1 MMRPTTISTRTSA
14 RTFTFTS
21 TCAIAIAA
29 ALGLMATAD
38 ARPLHA
44 DHHGRSPGA
53 YARAVP
59 DAGPAGGRLEE
70 FYGTSVPYDA
80 DGPGYNDFQLQG
92 R

>member
-1 MMRPTTISTRTSA
+1 MRPTTRSTRAFTRTSTRISA
-14 RTFTFTS
+14 
-21 TCAIAIAA
+21 CAIAIAA
-29 ALGLMATAD
+29 ALATAD

-44 DHHGRSPGA
+44 DHHGRNPGA

-59 DAGPAGGRLEE
+59 DAGGRLER

-80 DGPGYNDFQLQG
+80 DGPGANDFQLQG